1 MAKDL
6 LTYII
11 KRHGYWVVLV
21 GPKRKQ
27 VFKSKYKKDCT
38 RYKDEIKLIKHLPL
52 DWRYF
57 LDPNQRKIPTD
68 SRTWLAS
75 KSDVGLLHEES
86 DIVPSHGFVVLG
98 SRIIKE

>member
-38 RYKDEIKLIKHLPL
+38 RYKDEIKLIKNLPL
-52 DWRYF
+52 D
-57 LDPNQRKIPTD
+57 
-68 SRTWLAS
+68 
-75 KSDVGLLHEES
+75 
-86 DIVPSHGFVVLG
+86 
-98 SRIIKE
+98 